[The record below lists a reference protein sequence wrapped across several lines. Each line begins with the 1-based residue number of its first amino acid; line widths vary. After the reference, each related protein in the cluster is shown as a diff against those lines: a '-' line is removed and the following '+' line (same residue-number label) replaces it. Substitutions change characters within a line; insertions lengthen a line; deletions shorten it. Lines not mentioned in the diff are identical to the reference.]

1 MSAPT
6 FRNPVTARNL
16 LTQGG
21 AWVLEYD
28 STLTLTFTPG
38 TTGNVS
44 PYLRHRIIWGDGI
57 EEQSELLPTGRPFSY
72 SHRYADPGQ
81 YTVIIRLIN
90 EAGESSGDANADGL
104 FVIRQLPIPARRLD
118 IVKYSGMCLPTKTIQ
133 RSFAALDNAFPEST
147 TVIAAPARKGDN
159 RILVSA
165 APQPS
170 EGATVTILQDGK
182 FISSGIVIL
191 AEGNFL
197 TLDAELESDYDPFV
211 AQVTVRRTDLSRG
224 VLGEDPFKPEGWAFP
239 RTTDRE
245 LVRGSLAL
253 LFGTRPYE
261 RVMKPEICCR
271 VQETVFEPSDFVTQQ
286 LLKAYLRDAAIPE
299 PRASLSAIAIVAN
312 GDEMTAR
319 TTIQFK
325 GFTDEIFDADLSL
338 TTNAA

>member
-16 LTQGG
+16 QTQGG

-38 TTGNVS
+38 ITGNIS
-44 PYLRHRIIWGDGI
+44 PYLRHRILWGDGI
-57 EEQSELLPTGRPFSY
+57 EEQSEMLPTGRPYSY

-81 YTVIIRLIN
+81 YTVTVRLIN
-90 EAGESSGDANADGL
+90 DAGEESGDANADGL
-104 FVIRQLPIPARRLD
+104 FVLRQLPIPARRKDL
-118 IVKYSGMCLPTKTIQ
+118 VKYSGMCLPVRTIQ
-133 RSFAALDNAFPEST
+133 RSFAALDNAFPEAT
-147 TVIAAPARKGDN
+147 TVLAAPARKGDTT
-159 RILVSA
+159 ILVTA
-165 APQPS
+165 APNPS
-170 EGATVTILQDGK
+170 EGASLTIIQDGK
-182 FISSGIVIL
+182 FISSGLVIL

-211 AQVTVRRTDLSRG
+211 AQVTVRRADLSRG

-239 RTTDRE
+239 RVTDRE

-253 LFGTRPYE
+253 LFGTRPFE
-261 RVMKPEICCR
+261 RVMKPEIGCR
-271 VQETVFEPSDFVTQQ
+271 VHETVFEPSDFVTQQ
-286 LLKAYLRDAAIPE
+286 LLKAYLRDAAAPE
-299 PRASLSAIAIVAN
+299 PRASLAAIAIKAE
-312 GDEMTAR
+312 GDEMTAK

-338 TTNAA
+338 TTKVA